1 MTTDW
6 FVSISCIAMTDLST
20 QRIHCTIGCVR
31 SESSRVNSLQ
41 LHHRKNCV
49 HSINLLFSNWVQ
61 VWFISVFLFCS
72 FINVIMKCA
81 PKLFLELVFPWNMI
95 CTSISQGSRT
105 SCCTPRMCEHAL
117 RSTHQQESG
126 TGPRQGRGSPER
138 TGGKGCE
145 QWDLRIVKG
154 SACHLGE
161 FVVVIIII
169 CCRTLNDGQAL

>member
-81 PKLFLELVFPWNMI
+81 PKIISGVGVSMKYDMYLNFPGLENFLLHSSHVWACPAFNAPAGEWHR
-95 CTSISQGSRT
+95 SSSGSGESRENWGE
-105 SCCTPRMCEHAL
+105 RVWAM
-117 RSTHQQESG
+117 RS
-126 TGPRQGRGSPER
+126 
-138 TGGKGCE
+138 
-145 QWDLRIVKG
+145 
-154 SACHLGE
+154 
-161 FVVVIIII
+161 
-169 CCRTLNDGQAL
+169 